1 MNPQT
6 PGMLSHPPIQ
16 VNDLTDH
23 IDDLKVGCHDDD
35 GIRDDENV
43 HVYDENEYNEDD
55 TGGRSSEVHNGVR
68 EH

>member
-23 IDDLKVGCHDDD
+23 IDDLKVPWYHDGD
-35 GIRDDENV
+35 GIRDDET
-43 HVYDENEYNEDD
+43 EYNDNA